1 MTKLD
6 LVLERVRKLPPER
19 QEAVALYIDLILQ
32 DEESCSVFTDEE
44 WADIE
49 PTLDEG
55 GPTKPHEEFA
65 AEIRSK
71 YPG

>member
-6 LVLERVRKLPPER
+6 LVLARIRQLPPER

-32 DEESCSVFTDEE
+32 DEESGSVFTDEE

-55 GPTKPHEEFA
+55 GPTMSHEEFA

>member
-6 LVLERVRKLPPER
+6 LLLSRILKLPPER
-19 QEAVALYIDLILQ
+19 QEAVAVYLDLVLQ
-32 DEESCSVFTDEE
+32 GEESGSVFTDEE
-44 WADIE
+44 WAEIE

-55 GPTKPHEEFA
+55 GAAKPHEEFA

>member
-6 LVLERVRKLPPER
+6 LVLARIRQLPLER
-19 QEAVALYIDLILQ
+19 QDAVAQYIDLFLQ
-32 DEESCSVFTDEE
+32 DEESGSVFTDEE
-44 WADIE
+44 WVAIE

-55 GPTKPHEEFA
+55 GPTTPHEAFA
-65 AEIRSK
+65 AEVRSK